1 MKRQFE
7 DIDKHM
13 CELHEACERSVMI
26 VPVTLCRWKHQNLKT
41 RSDVIWIGEPIFVA
55 DRI

>member
-13 CELHEACERSVMI
+13 CELHEACERCVII
-26 VPVTLCRWKHQNLKT
+26 VPVTLCR
-41 RSDVIWIGEPIFVA
+41 
-55 DRI
+55 